1 MTLKIA
7 LLQLLPGK
15 TLQEQLRLGSAAC
28 ERAKALGADIALFHF
43 NTCLSVRYRT
53 VL

>member
-15 TLQEQLRLGSAAC
+15 TLEEQLQLGDRSLRKGKSPGGGYSTLPQNV
-28 ERAKALGADIALFHF
+28 ELWIF
-43 NTCLSVRYRT
+43 NSPR
-53 VL
+53 